1 MNEMKSFVKIPQRD
15 VSQVQVYLI
24 IIKLSQNLDWV
35 AYNVNLS
42 SKTSF

>member
-35 AYNVNLS
+35 EYNVN
-42 SKTSF
+42 